1 MISSEAPE
9 TNITLT
15 TQNLITPD
23 PLLFHTNTVSNTTTD
38 VLNKLLNDNYETESM
53 LSANNSNGDHL
64 LGMAHTVWPSFQ
76 RTTISIKLFERRIY
90 DVGRYHFAIET
101 SQPVAIKHEHF

>member
-64 LGMAHTVWPSFQ
+64 LGMAHTLSGHLSTDNNFNQ
-76 RTTISIKLFERRIY
+76 II
-90 DVGRYHFAIET
+90 
-101 SQPVAIKHEHF
+101 